1 MVSAKNYDWSTLDR
15 SLIREMITAS
25 ASNIVSCPL
34 TPHSF
39 TKKIRDTFRY
49 FEVPVKVTMT
59 KNKEVKKDAV
69 WVGGLYDSIK
79 DKKNNKF
86 ITVSLN
92 YNPKQKQVKLSNR
105 GFNGLAINVADT
117 LLHEIIHTR
126 QYRRRNFKDI
136 PGYESTA
143 ELGKQRRD
151 QVYYGHDDEIDAYA
165 FNIACLLN
173 DRFKGDKKQIVQYLN
188 SDLRDRRLKKN
199 AYRTYLATFDHDHNH
214 RVIKKLK
221 KKVMYY
227 LPYTEIGKPYKT
239 ADWLK

>member
-1 MVSAKNYDWSTLDR
+1 MVSIKNYDWSILDR
-15 SLIREMITAS
+15 SLIREMITVS
-25 ASNIVSCPL
+25 ASEIAGIKF
-34 TPHSF
+34 TPYSF
-39 TKKIRDTFRY
+39 TKQIRDNFRS
-49 FEVPVKVTMT
+49 FEVPIKVTMT
-59 KNKEVKKDAV
+59 KNKETKKDAV

-86 ITVSLN
+86 ISIILN
-92 YNPKQKQVKLSNR
+92 YNPNQKQISLGKRTIDN
-105 GFNGLAINVADT
+105 LATSIADT
-117 LLHEIIHTR
+117 ILHEIIHTR
-126 QYRRRNFKDI
+126 QYRRRSFKDI
-136 PGYESTA
+136 PGFESTA

-173 DRFKGDKKQIVQYLN
+173 DRFKGDKKQVVQYLN
-188 SDLRDRRLKKN
+188 SDLRDKRLRKN

-227 LPYTEIGKPYKT
+227 LPYTVIGKPYKT

>member
-15 SLIREMITAS
+15 TLIREMITNS
-25 ASNIVSCPL
+25 VSTL
-34 TPHSF
+34 VDTTTPHSF
-39 TKKIRDTFRY
+39 TKQIRDNFRHN
-49 FEVPVKVTMT
+49 EVPIKVIMT
-59 KNKEVKKDAV
+59 KNKEVKKDAI

-79 DKKNNKF
+79 DKKNVKF

-92 YNPKQKQVKLSNR
+92 YHPEQKKVRMNKCSIRSLSTN
-105 GFNGLAINVADT
+105 IADT

-126 QYRRRNFKDI
+126 QYRRRKFKDI
-136 PGYESTA
+136 QGYESTA
-143 ELGKQRRD
+143 EFGKQRRD
-151 QVYYGHDDEIDAYA
+151 QIYYGHSDEIDAYA

>member
-1 MVSAKNYDWSTLDR
+1 MVSIKNYDWSILDR
-15 SLIREMITAS
+15 SLIREMITVS
-25 ASNIVSCPL
+25 ASEIAGIKF
-34 TPHSF
+34 TPYSF
-39 TKKIRDTFRY
+39 TKQIRDNFRS
-49 FEVPVKVTMT
+49 FEVPIKVTMT
-59 KNKEVKKDAV
+59 KNKETKKDAV

-86 ITVSLN
+86 ISIILN
-92 YNPKQKQVKLSNR
+92 YNPNQKQISLGKRTIGN
-105 GFNGLAINVADT
+105 LATSIADT
-117 LLHEIIHTR
+117 ILHEIIHTR
-126 QYRRRNFKDI
+126 QYRRRSFKDI
-136 PGYESTA
+136 PGFESTA

-173 DRFKGDKKQIVQYLN
+173 DRFKGDKKQVVQYLN
-188 SDLRDRRLKKN
+188 SDLRDKRLRKN

-227 LPYTEIGKPYKT
+227 LPYTVIGKPYKT

>member
-1 MVSAKNYDWSTLDR
+1 MVSIKNYDWSILDR
-15 SLIREMITAS
+15 SLIREMITVS
-25 ASNIVSCPL
+25 ASEIADIKF
-34 TPHSF
+34 TPYSF
-39 TKKIRDTFRY
+39 TKQIRDNFRA
-49 FEVPVKVTMT
+49 FEVPIKVTMT
-59 KNKEVKKDAV
+59 KNKETKKDAV
-69 WVGGLYDSIK
+69 WVGGLYDSVK

-86 ITVSLN
+86 ISIILN
-92 YNPKQKQVKLSNR
+92 YNPNQKQISLGKR
-105 GFNGLAINVADT
+105 AINNLATSVADT
-117 LLHEIIHTR
+117 VLHEIIHTR
-126 QYRRRNFKDI
+126 QYRRRSFKDI
-136 PGYESTA
+136 PGFESTA

-173 DRFKGDKKQIVQYLN
+173 DRFKGDKKQVVQYLN
-188 SDLRDRRLKKN
+188 SDLRDKRLRKN

-227 LPYTEIGKPYKT
+227 LPYTVIGKPYKT

>member
-15 SLIREMITAS
+15 NLIREMITAS
-25 ASNIVSCPL
+25 VSTL
-34 TPHSF
+34 LNTTTPHSF
-39 TKKIRDTFRY
+39 TKQIRDNFRY
-49 FEVPVKVTMT
+49 NNVPIKFIMT
-59 KNKEVKKDAV
+59 KNKEVKKDAI
-69 WVGGLYDSIK
+69 WVGGLYDSTK
-79 DKKNNKF
+79 DKKNVKF

-92 YNPKQKQVKLSNR
+92 YHPEQKKVRMSKRGICGLSTN
-105 GFNGLAINVADT
+105 IADT

-126 QYRRRNFKDI
+126 QYRRRKFKDI

-143 ELGKQRRD
+143 EFGKQRRD

-173 DRFKGDKKQIVQYLN
+173 DRFKGEYNEIVHYLN

-199 AYRTYLATFDHDHNH
+199 AYRTYLATFNHDHNH

-221 KKVMYY
+221 KKVIHY